1 MKVIGVCGEIG
12 AGKDVFA
19 DYLVRKKGFQKLV
32 MSDMITEEIK
42 RLGREVNR
50 EEMVRT
56 GQEYRQK
63 YGRGVWAKVCV
74 DYARKNRYRRVV
86 ISGVR
91 DIEEVEIFRRELSK
105 DFMLVY
111 VTASKELRHKRI
123 IERAGVKDPKT
134 IEDIERQEAKEN
146 DVFTLNGHFE
156 KYADKKVLNNGML
169 VELFAAADLLLKE
182 TGFESKEY

>member
-1 MKVIGVCGEIG
+1 MKVIGICGEIG
-12 AGKDVFA
+12 AGKDAFA
-19 DYLVRKKGFQKLV
+19 DYLVRKKGYIKVV
-32 MSDMITEEIK
+32 MSDMISEEIK
-42 RLGREVNR
+42 KLGREICR

-63 YGRGVWAKVCV
+63 YGRGIWAKACV

-91 DIEEVEIFRRELSK
+91 DVEEVETFRRELGK

-111 VTASKELRHKRI
+111 VTADKAIRHRRI
-123 IERAGVKDPKT
+123 VERKGVKDPKNVDDV
-134 IEDIERQEAKEN
+134 EKQEIKEN
-146 DVFTLNGHFE
+146 EVFSLNGRFE
-156 KYADKKVLNNGML
+156 KYADRKILNNGML
-169 VELFAAADLLLKE
+169 TELYAAADLVLKE